1 MLVSLGCV
9 RVFPLS
15 TSTRDGSACSSLSM
29 ECAWV
34 SRYLVHIICLVMF
47 MQHLSSS
54 CQLFMTYL
62 CSAMPY
68 TGPVPTT
75 LAKSSSTCPMCPDG
89 WVGYQRK
96 CYYFSETEGNW
107 SYCQSSCSS
116 PDASLVWIDSEKEIT
131 FLLRHKGAHDHWIGF
146 QREQGQPWK
155 WTNGSKPEAWPLELK
170 NLLP

>member
-1 MLVSLGCV
+1 
-9 RVFPLS
+9 
-15 TSTRDGSACSSLSM
+15 M

-116 PDASLVWIDSEKEIT
+116 PDASLVWIDSEKEIV
-131 FLLRHKGAHDHWIGF
+131 RHSIIAEYWPWPGVTAAIELGLPAQD
-146 QREQGQPWK
+146 REQLLSPFSIIFWARGRVLGP
-155 WTNGSKPEAWPLELK
+155 PLGMG
-170 NLLP
+170 